1 MTLSTGFIGVGNMGN
16 PMAFNVLKAGFT
28 MTVFDVH
35 APAMENL
42 IQAGARKAGSA
53 PDVVDGAD
61 IVLTSLPASPDVEAV
76 YLQPGGLVDRAKPG
90 TILIDLSSVLPSTP
104 KKIEPRAKARGV
116 HFLEAPVS
124 GGVTG
129 ARAATLAIMV
139 GGDAEPLARATPVLK
154 AIGPNIFHVGTVGAG
169 NTVKAI
175 NNMMSCVN
183 ALAMMEG
190 LVLGVK
196 AGLDPM
202 TIYDVVK
209 ASSGGSKALERIPR
223 AIMPR
228 DFAPGFKVAL
238 MNKDLETFN
247 AIAKELHVPVS
258 FSNVAQRYE
267 QAALAAGLG
276 EQDTTSVL
284 QIIERLAAF
293 QVPSKG
299 QGR

>member
-1 MTLSTGFIGVGNMGN
+1 
-16 PMAFNVLKAGFT
+16 
-28 MTVFDVH
+28 
-35 APAMENL
+35 
-42 IQAGARKAGSA
+42 
-53 PDVVDGAD
+53 
-61 IVLTSLPASPDVEAV
+61 
-76 YLQPGGLVDRAKPG
+76 
-90 TILIDLSSVLPSTP
+90 
-104 KKIEPRAKARGV
+104 
-116 HFLEAPVS
+116 
-124 GGVTG
+124 
-129 ARAATLAIMV
+129 
-139 GGDAEPLARATPVLK
+139 
-154 AIGPNIFHVGTVGAG
+154 
-169 NTVKAI
+169 
-175 NNMMSCVN
+175 MMSCVN